1 MSKELC
7 LKTIED
13 FRDFHFLVKD
23 YQRGYKWT
31 ATEVRQLLD
40 DLNEFEPK
48 ENEFYCL
55 QPIVIKADN
64 DKKEVIDG
72 QQRCTT
78 IYLILQYL
86 GQHLFDITYQTRE
99 QSAEFLTKI
108 ATLGISGEWNDWVA
122 SYSEKDNVDNYHFFQ
137 AYRTIQDWFAEKSED
152 EKNRFLEK
160 LLSKTKVIWYEVTGE
175 IDSIELFTRINSNK
189 IPLTEAE
196 LIKAL
201 FLIAL
206 TDTST
211 QREWV
216 VAQQWD
222 KIENELEEDE
232 FWYFITANIPPAT
245 PIDYI
250 FSLSEVVKKQENYQ
264 GEYPIFNAYYN
275 AYKNAENK
283 KQWVETQWNEVRNN
297 FLTLKEWFKDF
308 EYYHLVGALIHLG
321 YNINTIFDLKLQSN
335 SKTAFKEALKA
346 EFAKI
351 IGSFGNNLENVYYNS
366 GKERKALLLFNII
379 SILQSEEKAY
389 RFPFNK
395 FKTMNWYI
403 EHIHAIATDTNN
415 KDVQKAW
422 LRENK
427 EYISGTLRKKIED
440 ILSPKEIEDILS
452 RKDIEEE
459 ELSSLVEK
467 VTNELSE
474 KGFDNDNI
482 NEISNLTLLD
492 SGTNRSY
499 KNIIFPLKRMR
510 IIEEDKK
517 GTFIPLCTKNVF
529 QKYYTPKA
537 NDLSIWT
544 KDDKENYR
552 KSIITTF
559 NTFVN
564 NGK

>member
-7 LKTIED
+7 LKTIEN

-31 ATEVRQLLD
+31 EVEVNQLLND
-40 DLNEFEPK
+40 IDEFQSQEG
-48 ENEFYCL
+48 FYCL

-64 DKKEVIDG
+64 DKKELIDG

-99 QSAEFLTKI
+99 QSAEFLNEI
-108 ATLGISGEWNDWVA
+108 ATLNLSGEWNDWVA
-122 SYSEKDNVDNYHFFQ
+122 SHPKKDNVDNYHFFQ
-137 AYRTIQDWFAEKSED
+137 AYRAIQDWFAEKSED
-152 EKNRFLEK
+152 EKSRFLEK

-206 TDTST
+206 TDAST

-222 KIENELEEDE
+222 TTENELEESE
-232 FWYFITANIPPAT
+232 FWYFIAANTPPAT

-308 EYYHLVGALIHLG
+308 EYYHLVGTLIHLG
-321 YNINTIFDLKLQSN
+321 HNIKDIFALKQQSD

-351 IGSFGNNLENVYYNS
+351 IGSFGNNLENVYYSS

-395 FKTMNWYI
+395 FKTMNWDI

-422 LRENK
+422 LSENK
-427 EYISGTLRKKIED
+427 EYISETLREEIKD
-440 ILSPKEIEDILS
+440 ILSQKEID
-452 RKDIEEE
+452 EEK
-459 ELSSLVEK
+459 LSSLVEE
-467 VTNELSE
+467 VTKYLSE
-474 KGFDNDNI
+474 KGFDNENI

-492 SGTNRSY
+492 SITNRSY
-499 KNIIFPLKRMR
+499 KNAIFPHKRAR

-552 KSIITTF
+552 QSIITTF

>member
-1 MSKELC
+1 MSKILEL
-7 LKTIED
+7 KSIEN
-13 FRDFHFLVKD
+13 FRGFHFLVKD

-55 QPIVIKADN
+55 QPIIIKVDN
-64 DKKEVIDG
+64 DKKELIDG

-99 QSAEFLTKI
+99 QSAEFLNEI
-108 ATLGISGEWNDWVA
+108 ATLNLSGEWNDWVA
-122 SYSEKDNVDNYHFFQ
+122 SHSKKDNVDNYHFFQ
-137 AYRTIQDWFAEKSED
+137 AYRAIQNWFAEKSED
-152 EKNRFLEK
+152 EKSRFLEN

-175 IDSIELFTRINSNK
+175 IDSIELFTCINSNK

-206 TDTST
+206 TDAST
-211 QREWV
+211 RREWV

-222 KIENELEEDE
+222 TTENELEESE
-232 FWYFITANIPPAT
+232 FWYFIAANTPPST

-283 KQWVETQWNEVRNN
+283 KQWVETQWNEERNN

-351 IGSFGNNLENVYYNS
+351 IGSFGNNLENVYYSS

-395 FKTMNWYI
+395 FKTMNWDI

-415 KDVQKAW
+415 KAVQKAW
-422 LRENK
+422 LDENK
-427 EYISGTLRKKIED
+427 EYISEPLREEIKN
-440 ILSPKEIEDILS
+440 ILSLKEIE
-452 RKDIEEE
+452 EEK
-459 ELSSLVEK
+459 LSSLVEK
-467 VTNELSE
+467 VTNELLE

-482 NEISNLTLLD
+482 NDLSNLTLLD

-529 QKYYTPKA
+529 QKYYTPDA
-537 NDLSIWT
+537 SDLSIWS
-544 KDDKENYR
+544 KEDKENYR
-552 KSIITTF
+552 QSIITTF

>member
-1 MSKELC
+1 MSKILEL
-7 LKTIED
+7 KSIEN
-13 FRDFHFLVKD
+13 FRGFHFLVKD

-55 QPIVIKADN
+55 QPIIIKVDN
-64 DKKEVIDG
+64 DKKELIDG

-99 QSAEFLTKI
+99 QSAEFLNEI
-108 ATLGISGEWNDWVA
+108 ATLNLSGEWNDWVA
-122 SYSEKDNVDNYHFFQ
+122 SHSKKDNVDNYHFFQ
-137 AYRTIQDWFAEKSED
+137 AYRAIQNWFAEKSED
-152 EKNRFLEK
+152 EKSRFLEK

-206 TDTST
+206 TDAST
-211 QREWV
+211 RREWV

-222 KIENELEEDE
+222 TTENELEESE
-232 FWYFITANIPPAT
+232 FWYFIAANTPPAT

-308 EYYHLVGALIHLG
+308 EYYHLVGALIHLE

-395 FKTMNWYI
+395 FKTMNWDI

-415 KDVQKAW
+415 RDVQKAW

-427 EYISGTLRKKIED
+427 EYISGILR
-440 ILSPKEIEDILS
+440 KEIEDILS
-452 RKDIEEE
+452 LKEIEEE
-459 ELSSLVEK
+459 KLSSLVEK
-467 VTNELSE
+467 ATSELSE

-482 NEISNLTLLD
+482 NDLSNLTLLD

-517 GTFIPLCTKNVF
+517 GTFIPLCTKNIF

>member
-1 MSKELC
+1 MSKILEL
-7 LKTIED
+7 KSIEN
-13 FRDFHFLVKD
+13 FLGFHFLVKD

-64 DKKEVIDG
+64 DKKELIDG

-152 EKNRFLEK
+152 KKNRFLEK

-250 FSLSEVVKKQENYQ
+250 FSLSKVVKKQENYQ

-275 AYKNAENK
+275 AYKNAKNK

-335 SKTAFKEALKA
+335 SKIAFKEALKA

-379 SILQSEEKAY
+379 SILQSEENAY

-395 FKTMNWYI
+395 FKTMNWDI

-427 EYISGTLRKKIED
+427 EYISGTLRKEIED
-440 ILSPKEIEDILS
+440 MLSQKEIE
-452 RKDIEEE
+452 EEK
-459 ELSSLVEK
+459 LSSLVEK

-482 NEISNLTLLD
+482 NDISNLTLLD

-552 KSIITTF
+552 QSIITTF

>member
-1 MSKELC
+1 MANLI
-7 LKTIED
+7 LKPIKD
-13 FRDFHFLVKD
+13 FQDFHFWVKN

-31 ATEVRQLLD
+31 KEEVTQLLND
-40 DLNEFEPK
+40 IYEFEPQK

-55 QPIVIKADN
+55 QPIVIKEDSG
-64 DKKEVIDG
+64 KKELIDG

-78 IYLILQYL
+78 IYLILKYL
-86 GQHLFDITYQTRE
+86 GKDTFDISYQTRK

-108 ATLGISGEWNDWVA
+108 ATLGISGEWNDWLA
-122 SYSEKDNVDNYHFFQ
+122 SYSEEDNVDNYHFFQ

-152 EKNRFLEK
+152 KKSRFLEK

-222 KIENELEEDE
+222 TTENELEESE
-232 FWYFITANIPPAT
+232 FWYFIAANTPPAT

-250 FSLSEVVKKQENYQ
+250 FSLSKVVKEQENYQ
-264 GEYPIFNAYYN
+264 GEYPIFNAFYS
-275 AYKNAENK
+275 AYKKAENK
-283 KQWVETQWNEVRNN
+283 RLWVEAQWEEVRNN

-321 YNINTIFDLKLQSN
+321 YNINTIFDLKLPSN
-335 SKTAFKEALKA
+335 SKIAFKEALNA
-346 EFAKI
+346 EFTKI

-395 FKTMNWYI
+395 FKTMNWDI

-422 LRENK
+422 LKENK
-427 EYISGTLRKKIED
+427 DYITDDETLRKKIQD
-440 ILSPKEIEDILS
+440 ILSLKEI
-452 RKDIEEE
+452 KEE
-459 ELSSLVEK
+459 ELSSLVEE
-467 VTNELSE
+467 VTKYLSE

-482 NEISNLTLLD
+482 NDLSNLTLLD

-529 QKYYTPKA
+529 QKYYTPDA
-537 NDLSIWT
+537 SDLSIWS
-544 KDDKENYR
+544 KEDKENYR
-552 KSIITTF
+552 QSIITTF

>member
-1 MSKELC
+1 MSKILEL
-7 LKTIED
+7 KSIEN
-13 FRDFHFLVKD
+13 FRGFHFLVKD

-55 QPIVIKADN
+55 QPIIIKVDN
-64 DKKEVIDG
+64 DKKELIDG

-99 QSAEFLTKI
+99 QSAEFLNEI
-108 ATLGISGEWNDWVA
+108 ATLNLSGEWNDWVA
-122 SYSEKDNVDNYHFFQ
+122 SHSKNVDNYHFFQ
-137 AYRTIQDWFAEKSED
+137 AYRAIQNWFAEKSED
-152 EKNRFLEK
+152 EKSRFLEK

-175 IDSIELFTRINSNK
+175 IDSVELFTRINSNK

-206 TDTST
+206 TDAST
-211 QREWV
+211 RREWV

-222 KIENELEEDE
+222 TTENELEESE
-232 FWYFITANIPPAT
+232 FWYFIAANTPPAT

-351 IGSFGNNLENVYYNS
+351 IGSFGNNLENVYYSS

-395 FKTMNWYI
+395 FKTMNWDI

-415 KDVQKAW
+415 KAVQKAW

-427 EYISGTLRKKIED
+427 EYISGTLRKEIED
-440 ILSPKEIEDILS
+440 ILLSPKEIE
-452 RKDIEEE
+452 EEK
-459 ELSSLVEK
+459 LSSLVEK

-474 KGFDNDNI
+474 KGFDNENI
-482 NEISNLTLLD
+482 DEISNLTLLD

-537 NDLSIWT
+537 NDLSIWS
-544 KDDKENYR
+544 KEDKENYR
-552 KSIITTF
+552 QSIITTF

>member
-13 FRDFHFLVKD
+13 FQDFHFLVKN

-31 ATEVRQLLD
+31 EVEVNQLLND
-40 DLNEFEPK
+40 IDEFQSQEG
-48 ENEFYCL
+48 FYCL

-64 DKKEVIDG
+64 DKKELIDG

-108 ATLGISGEWNDWVA
+108 ATLGISGEWNDWIA

-152 EKNRFLEK
+152 EKNCFLEK

-232 FWYFITANIPPAT
+232 FWYFITANTPPAT

-395 FKTMNWYI
+395 FKTMNWDI

-415 KDVQKAW
+415 KAVQKAW
-422 LRENK
+422 LEENK
-427 EYISGTLRKKIED
+427 NYITDDETLAKKIQD
-440 ILSPKEIEDILS
+440 ILSLKEI
-452 RKDIEEE
+452 KEE
-459 ELSSLVEK
+459 ELSSLVEE
-467 VTNELSE
+467 VTKYLSE

-482 NEISNLTLLD
+482 NDLSNLTLLD

-552 KSIITTF
+552 QSIITTF

>member
-1 MSKELC
+1 MSKILEL
-7 LKTIED
+7 KSIEN
-13 FRDFHFLVKD
+13 FLGFHFLVKD

-64 DKKEVIDG
+64 DKKELIDG

-152 EKNRFLEK
+152 EKSRFLEK

-250 FSLSEVVKKQENYQ
+250 FSLSKVVKKQENYQ

-275 AYKNAENK
+275 AYKNAKNK

-346 EFAKI
+346 EFTKI
-351 IGSFGNNLENVYYNS
+351 IGSFGNNLENVYYSS

-395 FKTMNWYI
+395 FKTMNWDI

-422 LRENK
+422 LSENK
-427 EYISGTLRKKIED
+427 EYISETLREEIKD
-440 ILSPKEIEDILS
+440 ILSQKEID
-452 RKDIEEE
+452 EEK
-459 ELSSLVEK
+459 LSSLVEK
-467 VTNELSE
+467 VTSELSE
-474 KGFDNDNI
+474 KGFDNENI

-499 KNIIFPLKRMR
+499 KNIIFSLKRMR

-529 QKYYTPKA
+529 QKYYTPNA
-537 NDLSIWT
+537 SDLSIWT

-552 KSIITTF
+552 QSIITTF
-559 NTFVN
+559 NTFV
-564 NGK
+564 K

>member
-1 MSKELC
+1 MSKILEL
-7 LKTIED
+7 KSIEN
-13 FRDFHFLVKD
+13 FRGFHFLVKD

-55 QPIVIKADN
+55 QPIIIKVDN
-64 DKKEVIDG
+64 DKKELIDG

-99 QSAEFLTKI
+99 QSAEFLNEI
-108 ATLGISGEWNDWVA
+108 ATLNLSGEWNDWVA
-122 SYSEKDNVDNYHFFQ
+122 SHSKKDNVDNYHFFQ
-137 AYRTIQDWFAEKSED
+137 AYRAIQNWFAEKSED
-152 EKNRFLEK
+152 EKSRFLEK

-206 TDTST
+206 TDAST
-211 QREWV
+211 RREWV

-222 KIENELEEDE
+222 TTENELEESE
-232 FWYFITANIPPAT
+232 FWYFIAANTPPAT

-283 KQWVETQWNEVRNN
+283 KLWVETQWNEVRNN

-395 FKTMNWYI
+395 FKTMNWDI

-415 KDVQKAW
+415 KAVQKAW
-422 LRENK
+422 LEENK
-427 EYISGTLRKKIED
+427 NYITDDETLAKKIQD
-440 ILSPKEIEDILS
+440 ILSLKEI
-452 RKDIEEE
+452 KEE
-459 ELSSLVEK
+459 ELSSLVEE
-467 VTNELSE
+467 VTKYLSE

-482 NEISNLTLLD
+482 NDLSNLTLLD

-537 NDLSIWT
+537 NNLSIWS

-552 KSIITTF
+552 QSIITTF

>member
-1 MSKELC
+1 MSKILEL
-7 LKTIED
+7 KSIEN
-13 FRDFHFLVKD
+13 FLGFHFLVKD

-64 DKKEVIDG
+64 DKKELIDG

-232 FWYFITANIPPAT
+232 FWYFITANTPPAT

-275 AYKNAENK
+275 AYKNAKNK

-395 FKTMNWYI
+395 FKTMNWDI

-422 LRENK
+422 LSENK
-427 EYISGTLRKKIED
+427 EYISETLREEIKD
-440 ILSPKEIEDILS
+440 ILSQKEID
-452 RKDIEEE
+452 EEK
-459 ELSSLVEK
+459 LSSLVEK
-467 VTNELSE
+467 VTSELSE
-474 KGFDNDNI
+474 KGFDNENI

-529 QKYYTPKA
+529 QKYYTPNA
-537 NDLSIWT
+537 SDLSIWT

-552 KSIITTF
+552 QSIITTF

>member
-1 MSKELC
+1 MSKILEL
-7 LKTIED
+7 KSIEN
-13 FRDFHFLVKD
+13 FRGFHFLVKD

-55 QPIVIKADN
+55 QPIIIKADN
-64 DKKEVIDG
+64 DKKELIDG
-72 QQRCTT
+72 QQRCST

-152 EKNRFLEK
+152 EKNCFLEK
-160 LLSKTKVIWYEVTGE
+160 LLSKTKVIWYEVTGK

-232 FWYFITANIPPAT
+232 FWYFITANTPPAT

-275 AYKNAENK
+275 VYKNAENK

-395 FKTMNWYI
+395 FKTMNWDI

-427 EYISGTLRKKIED
+427 EYISETLRKEIEDD
-440 ILSPKEIEDILS
+440 ILSPKEIE
-452 RKDIEEE
+452 EEK
-459 ELSSLVEK
+459 LSSLVEK

-474 KGFDNDNI
+474 KGFDNENI
-482 NEISNLTLLD
+482 NDLSNLTLLD

-529 QKYYTPKA
+529 QKYYTPDA
-537 NDLSIWT
+537 SDLSIWS
-544 KDDKENYR
+544 KEDKENYR
-552 KSIITTF
+552 QSIITTF

>member
-13 FRDFHFLVKD
+13 FQDFHFLVKN

-31 ATEVRQLLD
+31 EVEVNQLLND
-40 DLNEFEPK
+40 IDEFQSQEG
-48 ENEFYCL
+48 FYCL

-64 DKKEVIDG
+64 DKKELIDG

-108 ATLGISGEWNDWVA
+108 ATLGISGEWNDLVA

-222 KIENELEEDE
+222 KIENELEEDK

-275 AYKNAENK
+275 AFKNVENK

-395 FKTMNWYI
+395 FKTMNWDI

-415 KDVQKAW
+415 KAVQKAW
-422 LRENK
+422 LEENK
-427 EYISGTLRKKIED
+427 NYITDDETLAKKIQD
-440 ILSPKEIEDILS
+440 ILSLKEI
-452 RKDIEEE
+452 KEE
-459 ELSSLVEK
+459 ELSSLVEE
-467 VTNELSE
+467 VTKYLSE

-482 NEISNLTLLD
+482 NDLSNLTLLD

-529 QKYYTPKA
+529 QKYYTPDA
-537 NDLSIWT
+537 SDLSIWS
-544 KDDKENYR
+544 KEDKENYR
-552 KSIITTF
+552 QSIITTF

>member
-1 MSKELC
+1 MSKILEL
-7 LKTIED
+7 KSIEN
-13 FRDFHFLVKD
+13 FRGFHFLVKD

-55 QPIVIKADN
+55 QPIIIKVDN
-64 DKKEVIDG
+64 DKKELIDG

-108 ATLGISGEWNDWVA
+108 ATLGISGEWNDLVA

-206 TDTST
+206 TDAST
-211 QREWV
+211 RREWV

-222 KIENELEEDE
+222 TTENELEESE
-232 FWYFITANIPPAT
+232 FWYFIAANTPPAT

-275 AYKNAENK
+275 AFKNVENK

-395 FKTMNWYI
+395 FKTMNWDI

-415 KDVQKAW
+415 KAVQKAW
-422 LRENK
+422 LEENK
-427 EYISGTLRKKIED
+427 NYITDDETLAKKIQD
-440 ILSPKEIEDILS
+440 ILSLKEI
-452 RKDIEEE
+452 KEE
-459 ELSSLVEK
+459 ELSSLVEE
-467 VTNELSE
+467 VTKYLSE

-482 NEISNLTLLD
+482 NDLSNLTLLD

-537 NDLSIWT
+537 NNLSIWS

-552 KSIITTF
+552 QSIITTF

>member
-1 MSKELC
+1 MSKILEL
-7 LKTIED
+7 KSIEN
-13 FRDFHFLVKD
+13 FRGFHFLVKD

-64 DKKEVIDG
+64 DKKELIDG

-108 ATLGISGEWNDWVA
+108 ATLGISGEWNDLVA

-232 FWYFITANIPPAT
+232 FWYFITANIPPVT

-275 AYKNAENK
+275 AFKNVENK
-283 KQWVETQWNEVRNN
+283 KQWVETQWNEARNN

-395 FKTMNWYI
+395 FKTMNWDI

-415 KDVQKAW
+415 KAVQKAW
-422 LRENK
+422 LEENK
-427 EYISGTLRKKIED
+427 NYITDDETLAKKIQD
-440 ILSPKEIEDILS
+440 ILSLKEI
-452 RKDIEEE
+452 KEE
-459 ELSSLVEK
+459 ELSSLVEE
-467 VTNELSE
+467 VTKYLSE

-482 NEISNLTLLD
+482 NDLSNLTLLD

-529 QKYYTPKA
+529 QKYYTPDA
-537 NDLSIWT
+537 SDLSIWS
-544 KDDKENYR
+544 KEDKENYR
-552 KSIITTF
+552 QSIITTF

>member
-1 MSKELC
+1 MSKILEL
-7 LKTIED
+7 KSIEN
-13 FRDFHFLVKD
+13 FLGFHFLVKD

-64 DKKEVIDG
+64 DKKELIDG

-250 FSLSEVVKKQENYQ
+250 FSLSKVVKKQENYQ

-275 AYKNAENK
+275 AYKNAKNK

-346 EFAKI
+346 EFTKI
-351 IGSFGNNLENVYYNS
+351 IGSFGNNLENVYYSS

-395 FKTMNWYI
+395 FKTMNWDI

-422 LRENK
+422 LSENK
-427 EYISGTLRKKIED
+427 EYISETLREEIKD
-440 ILSPKEIEDILS
+440 ILSQKEID
-452 RKDIEEE
+452 EEK
-459 ELSSLVEK
+459 LSSLVEK
-467 VTNELSE
+467 VTSELSE
-474 KGFDNDNI
+474 KGFDNENI

-499 KNIIFPLKRMR
+499 KNIIFSLKRMR

-529 QKYYTPKA
+529 QKYYTPNA
-537 NDLSIWT
+537 SDLSIWT

-552 KSIITTF
+552 QSIITTF
-559 NTFVN
+559 NTFV
-564 NGK
+564 K

>member
-1 MSKELC
+1 M
-7 LKTIED
+7 
-13 FRDFHFLVKD
+13 KD

-55 QPIVIKADN
+55 QPIIIKVDN
-64 DKKEVIDG
+64 DKKELIDG

-99 QSAEFLTKI
+99 QSAEFLNEI
-108 ATLGISGEWNDWVA
+108 ATLNLSGEWNDWVA
-122 SYSEKDNVDNYHFFQ
+122 SHSKKDNVDNYHFFQ
-137 AYRTIQDWFAEKSED
+137 AYRAIQNWFAEKSED
-152 EKNRFLEK
+152 EKSRFLEK

-206 TDTST
+206 TDAST
-211 QREWV
+211 RREWV

-222 KIENELEEDE
+222 TTENELEESE
-232 FWYFITANIPPAT
+232 FWYFIAANTPPAT

-283 KQWVETQWNEVRNN
+283 KLWVETQWNEVRNN

-335 SKTAFKEALKA
+335 AKTAFKETLKA

-351 IGSFGNNLENVYYNS
+351 IGSFGNNLENVYYSS

-395 FKTMNWYI
+395 FKTMNWDI

-415 KDVQKAW
+415 KAVQKAW
-422 LRENK
+422 LEENK
-427 EYISGTLRKKIED
+427 NYITDDETLAKKIQD
-440 ILSPKEIEDILS
+440 ILSLKEI
-452 RKDIEEE
+452 KEE
-459 ELSSLVEK
+459 ELSSLVEE
-467 VTNELSE
+467 VTKYLSE

-482 NEISNLTLLD
+482 NDLSNLTLLD

-537 NDLSIWT
+537 NNLSIWS

-552 KSIITTF
+552 QSIITTF

>member
-1 MSKELC
+1 MSKILEL
-7 LKTIED
+7 KSIEN
-13 FRDFHFLVKD
+13 FRGFHFLVKD

-55 QPIVIKADN
+55 QPIIIKVDN
-64 DKKEVIDG
+64 DKKELIDG

-86 GQHLFDITYQTRE
+86 GQHLFDITYQTRA
-99 QSAEFLTKI
+99 QSAEFLNEI
-108 ATLGISGEWNDWVA
+108 ATLNLSGEWNDWVA
-122 SYSEKDNVDNYHFFQ
+122 SHSKKDNVDNYHFFQ
-137 AYRTIQDWFAEKSED
+137 AYRAIQNWFAEKSED
-152 EKNRFLEK
+152 EKSRFLEK

-206 TDTST
+206 TDAST
-211 QREWV
+211 RREWV

-222 KIENELEEDE
+222 TTENELEESE
-232 FWYFITANIPPAT
+232 FWYFIAANTPPAT

-351 IGSFGNNLENVYYNS
+351 IGSFGNNLENVYYSS

-395 FKTMNWYI
+395 FKTMNWDI

-415 KDVQKAW
+415 KAVQKAW
-422 LRENK
+422 LEENK
-427 EYISGTLRKKIED
+427 DYITDNETLRKKIQD
-440 ILSPKEIEDILS
+440 ILSLKEI
-452 RKDIEEE
+452 KEE
-459 ELSSLVEK
+459 ELSSLVEE
-467 VTNELSE
+467 VTKYLSE

-482 NEISNLTLLD
+482 NDLSNLTLLD

-537 NDLSIWT
+537 NNLSIWS

-552 KSIITTF
+552 QSIITTF

>member
-1 MSKELC
+1 MSKILEL
-7 LKTIED
+7 KSIEN
-13 FRDFHFLVKD
+13 FRSFHFLVKD

-55 QPIVIKADN
+55 QPIIIKVDN
-64 DKKEVIDG
+64 DKKELIDG

-99 QSAEFLTKI
+99 QSAEFLNEI
-108 ATLGISGEWNDWVA
+108 ATLNLSGEWNDWVA
-122 SYSEKDNVDNYHFFQ
+122 SHSKKDNVDNYHFFQ
-137 AYRTIQDWFAEKSED
+137 AYRAIQNWFAEKSED
-152 EKNRFLEK
+152 EKSRFLEK

-206 TDTST
+206 TDAST
-211 QREWV
+211 RREWV

-222 KIENELEEDE
+222 TTENELEESE
-232 FWYFITANIPPAT
+232 FWYFIAANTPPAT

-283 KQWVETQWNEVRNN
+283 KLWVETQWNEVRNN

-335 SKTAFKEALKA
+335 SKTAFKETLKA

-351 IGSFGNNLENVYYNS
+351 IGSFGNNLENVYYSS
-366 GKERKALLLFNII
+366 GK
-379 SILQSEEKAY
+379 
-389 RFPFNK
+389 
-395 FKTMNWYI
+395 
-403 EHIHAIATDTNN
+403 
-415 KDVQKAW
+415 
-422 LRENK
+422 
-427 EYISGTLRKKIED
+427 
-440 ILSPKEIEDILS
+440 
-452 RKDIEEE
+452 
-459 ELSSLVEK
+459 
-467 VTNELSE
+467 
-474 KGFDNDNI
+474 
-482 NEISNLTLLD
+482 
-492 SGTNRSY
+492 
-499 KNIIFPLKRMR
+499 
-510 IIEEDKK
+510 
-517 GTFIPLCTKNVF
+517 
-529 QKYYTPKA
+529 
-537 NDLSIWT
+537 
-544 KDDKENYR
+544 
-552 KSIITTF
+552 
-559 NTFVN
+559 
-564 NGK
+564 

>member
-1 MSKELC
+1 MADLEL
-7 LKTIED
+7 KPIKD
-13 FRDFHFLVKD
+13 FQNLHFWVKN

-31 ATEVRQLLD
+31 KEEVTQLLND
-40 DLNEFEPK
+40 IYEFEPQK

-55 QPIVIKADN
+55 QPIVIKEDSN
-64 DKKEVIDG
+64 KKELIDG

-86 GQHLFDITYQTRE
+86 GQYLFDISYQTRK

-108 ATLGISGEWNDWVA
+108 ATLDISGEWNDWVA

-152 EKNRFLEK
+152 KKSRFLEK

-206 TDTST
+206 TDAST
-211 QREWV
+211 RREWV

-222 KIENELEEDE
+222 TTENELEESE
-232 FWYFITANIPPAT
+232 FWYFIAANTPPAT

-250 FSLSEVVKKQENYQ
+250 FSLSKVIKEQENYQ
-264 GEYPIFNAYYN
+264 GEYPIFNAFYR
-275 AYKNAENK
+275 AYKKAEDK
-283 KQWVETQWNEVRNN
+283 RLWVEAQWEEVRNN

-308 EYYHLVGALIHLG
+308 EYYHLVGTLIHLG
-321 YNINTIFDLKLQSN
+321 YNINAIFDLKLQSN
-335 SKTAFKEALKA
+335 SKIAFKEALNA

-351 IGSFGNNLENVYYNS
+351 IGSFGNNLEDVYYNS

-395 FKTMNWYI
+395 FKTMNWDI

-415 KDVQKAW
+415 KAVQKAW
-422 LRENK
+422 LEENK
-427 EYISGTLRKKIED
+427 DYITDNETLRKKIQD
-440 ILSPKEIEDILS
+440 ILSLKEI
-452 RKDIEEE
+452 KEE
-459 ELSSLVEK
+459 ELSSLVEDVIK
-467 VTNELSE
+467 YLSE

-482 NEISNLTLLD
+482 NDLSNLTLLD

-517 GTFIPLCTKNVF
+517 GTFIPLCTKSVF
-529 QKYYTPKA
+529 QKYYTPDA
-537 NDLSIWT
+537 SDLSIWS
-544 KDDKENYR
+544 KEDKENYR
-552 KSIITTF
+552 QSIITTF

>member
-1 MSKELC
+1 MSKILEL
-7 LKTIED
+7 KSIEN
-13 FRDFHFLVKD
+13 FRGFHFLVKD

-55 QPIVIKADN
+55 QPIIIKVDN
-64 DKKEVIDG
+64 DKKELIDG

-99 QSAEFLTKI
+99 QSAEFLNEI
-108 ATLGISGEWNDWVA
+108 ATLNLSGEWNDWVA
-122 SYSEKDNVDNYHFFQ
+122 SHSKKDNVDNYHFFQ
-137 AYRTIQDWFAEKSED
+137 AYRAIQNWFAEKSED
-152 EKNRFLEK
+152 EKSRFLEK

-206 TDTST
+206 TDAST
-211 QREWV
+211 RREWV

-222 KIENELEEDE
+222 TTENELEESE
-232 FWYFITANIPPAT
+232 FWYFIAANTPPAT

-283 KQWVETQWNEVRNN
+283 KLWVETQWNEVRNN

-351 IGSFGNNLENVYYNS
+351 IGSFGNNLENVYYSS

-395 FKTMNWYI
+395 FKTMNWDI

-415 KDVQKAW
+415 KAVQKAW
-422 LRENK
+422 LEENK
-427 EYISGTLRKKIED
+427 NYITDDKTLAKKNQD
-440 ILSPKEIEDILS
+440 ILSLKEI
-452 RKDIEEE
+452 KEE
-459 ELSSLVEK
+459 ELSSLVEE
-467 VTNELSE
+467 VTKYLSE

-482 NEISNLTLLD
+482 NDLSNLTLLD

-552 KSIITTF
+552 QSIITTF

>member
-1 MSKELC
+1 MSKILEL
-7 LKTIED
+7 KSIEN
-13 FRDFHFLVKD
+13 FRGFHFLVKD

-40 DLNEFEPK
+40 DLNEFKPK

-55 QPIVIKADN
+55 QPIIIKVDN
-64 DKKEVIDG
+64 DKKELIDG

-99 QSAEFLTKI
+99 QSAEFLNEI
-108 ATLGISGEWNDWVA
+108 ATLNLSGEWNDWVA

-152 EKNRFLEK
+152 EKSRFLEK

-206 TDTST
+206 TDAST
-211 QREWV
+211 RREWV

-222 KIENELEEDE
+222 TTENELEESE
-232 FWYFITANIPPAT
+232 FWYFIAANTPPAT

-283 KQWVETQWNEVRNN
+283 KLWVETQWNEVRNN

-351 IGSFGNNLENVYYNS
+351 IGSFGNNLENVYYSS

-395 FKTMNWYI
+395 FKTMNWDI

-415 KDVQKAW
+415 KAVQKAW
-422 LRENK
+422 LEENK
-427 EYISGTLRKKIED
+427 NYITDDETLAKKIQD
-440 ILSPKEIEDILS
+440 VLSLKEI
-452 RKDIEEE
+452 KEE
-459 ELSSLVEK
+459 ELSSLVEE
-467 VTNELSE
+467 VTKYLSE

-482 NEISNLTLLD
+482 NDLSNLTLLD

-537 NDLSIWT
+537 NNLSIWS

-552 KSIITTF
+552 QSIITTF

>member
-1 MSKELC
+1 MSKILEL
-7 LKTIED
+7 KSIEN
-13 FRDFHFLVKD
+13 FRGFHFLVKN

-55 QPIVIKADN
+55 QPIIIKVDN
-64 DKKEVIDG
+64 DKKELIDG

-86 GQHLFDITYQTRE
+86 GQDLFDISYQTRK

-152 EKNRFLEK
+152 EKNCFLEK
-160 LLSKTKVIWYEVTGE
+160 LLSKTKVIWYEVTGK

-232 FWYFITANIPPAT
+232 FWYFITANTPPAT

-275 AYKNAENK
+275 VYKNAENK

-395 FKTMNWYI
+395 FKTMNWDI

-427 EYISGTLRKKIED
+427 EYISETLRKEIEDD
-440 ILSPKEIEDILS
+440 ILSPKEIE
-452 RKDIEEE
+452 EEK
-459 ELSSLVEK
+459 LSSLVEK

-474 KGFDNDNI
+474 KGFDNENI
-482 NEISNLTLLD
+482 NDLSNLTLLD

-529 QKYYTPKA
+529 QKYYTPDA
-537 NDLSIWT
+537 SDLSIWS
-544 KDDKENYR
+544 KEDKENYR
-552 KSIITTF
+552 QSIITTF

>member
-1 MSKELC
+1 MSKILEL
-7 LKTIED
+7 KSIEN
-13 FRDFHFLVKD
+13 FRGFHFLVKD

-64 DKKEVIDG
+64 DKKELIDG

-152 EKNRFLEK
+152 EKNCFLEK
-160 LLSKTKVIWYEVTGE
+160 LLSKTKVIWYEVTGK

-232 FWYFITANIPPAT
+232 FWYFITANTPPAT

-275 AYKNAENK
+275 VYKNAENK

-395 FKTMNWYI
+395 FKTMNWDI

-427 EYISGTLRKKIED
+427 EYISETLRKEIEED
-440 ILSPKEIEDILS
+440 ILSPKEIE
-452 RKDIEEE
+452 EEK
-459 ELSSLVEK
+459 LSSLVEK
-467 VTNELSE
+467 VTKELSE
-474 KGFDNDNI
+474 KGFDNENI
-482 NEISNLTLLD
+482 NDLSNLTLLD

-529 QKYYTPKA
+529 QKYYTPDA
-537 NDLSIWT
+537 SDLSIWS
-544 KDDKENYR
+544 KEDKENYR
-552 KSIITTF
+552 QSIITTF

>member
-1 MSKELC
+1 MSKILEL
-7 LKTIED
+7 KSIEN
-13 FRDFHFLVKD
+13 FRGFHFLVKD

-64 DKKEVIDG
+64 DKKELIDG
-72 QQRCTT
+72 QQRCST

-152 EKNRFLEK
+152 EKNCFLEK

-206 TDTST
+206 TDAST
-211 QREWV
+211 RREWV

-222 KIENELEEDE
+222 TTENELEESE
-232 FWYFITANIPPAT
+232 FWYFIAANTPPAT

-283 KQWVETQWNEVRNN
+283 KLWVETQWNDVRNN

-395 FKTMNWYI
+395 FKTMNWDI

-427 EYISGTLRKKIED
+427 EYISETLRKEIEDD
-440 ILSPKEIEDILS
+440 ILSPKEIE
-452 RKDIEEE
+452 EEK
-459 ELSSLVEK
+459 LSSLVEK

-474 KGFDNDNI
+474 KGFDNENI
-482 NEISNLTLLD
+482 NDLSNLTLLD

-529 QKYYTPKA
+529 QKYYTPDA
-537 NDLSIWT
+537 SDLSIWS
-544 KDDKENYR
+544 KEDKENYR
-552 KSIITTF
+552 QSIITTF

>member
-1 MSKELC
+1 MSKILEL
-7 LKTIED
+7 KSIEN
-13 FRDFHFLVKD
+13 FRGFHFLVKD

-64 DKKEVIDG
+64 DKKELIDG

-137 AYRTIQDWFAEKSED
+137 AYRTIQDWFAKKSEK
-152 EKNRFLEK
+152 EKEVWVKKLLEK
-160 LLSKTKVIWYEVTGE
+160 CKVIWYEVE
-175 IDSIELFTRINSNK
+175 NELDSIELFTRINSNK

-196 LIKAL
+196 VIKAL

-232 FWYFITANIPPAT
+232 FWYFITANTPPAT

-264 GEYPIFNAYYN
+264 GEYPIFNVYYN

-308 EYYHLVGALIHLG
+308 EYYHLVGTLIHLG
-321 YNINTIFDLKLQSN
+321 HNIKDIFTLKQQSD
-335 SKTAFKEALKA
+335 SKTAFKEALKNKLV
-346 EFAKI
+346 EI
-351 IGSFGNNLENVYYNS
+351 ISSFGDDLKNVYYSS
-366 GKERKALLLFNII
+366 GKEREALLLFNII
-379 SILQSEEKAY
+379 SILQSKENAY

-395 FKTMNWYI
+395 FKTMNWDI

-415 KDVQKAW
+415 KAVQKAW
-422 LRENK
+422 LEENK
-427 EYISGTLRKKIED
+427 DYITDDETLRKKIQD
-440 ILSPKEIEDILS
+440 ILSLKEIKET
-452 RKDIEEE
+452 
-459 ELSSLVEK
+459 ELSSLVEE
-467 VTNELSE
+467 VTKYLSE

-482 NEISNLTLLD
+482 NDLSNLTLLD

-499 KNIIFPLKRMR
+499 KNAIFPHKRAR

-529 QKYYTPKA
+529 QKYYTPNA
-537 NDLSIWT
+537 TQLSIWS
-544 KDDKENYR
+544 KEDREKYLECI
-552 KSIITTF
+552 IITF
-559 NTFVN
+559 KTFVN

>member
-1 MSKELC
+1 MSKILEL
-7 LKTIED
+7 KSIEN
-13 FRDFHFLVKD
+13 FRGFHFLVKD

-55 QPIVIKADN
+55 QPIIIKVDN
-64 DKKEVIDG
+64 DKKELIDG

-99 QSAEFLTKI
+99 QSAEFLNEI
-108 ATLGISGEWNDWVA
+108 ATLNLSGEWNDWVA

-152 EKNRFLEK
+152 EKSRFLEK

-206 TDTST
+206 TDAST
-211 QREWV
+211 RREWV

-222 KIENELEEDE
+222 TTENELEESE
-232 FWYFITANIPPAT
+232 FWYFIAANTPPAT

-283 KQWVETQWNEVRNN
+283 KLWVETQWNEVRNN

-351 IGSFGNNLENVYYNS
+351 IGSFGNNLENVYYSS

-395 FKTMNWYI
+395 FKTMNWDI

-415 KDVQKAW
+415 KAVQKAW
-422 LRENK
+422 LEENK
-427 EYISGTLRKKIED
+427 NYITDDETLAKKIQD
-440 ILSPKEIEDILS
+440 ILSLKEI
-452 RKDIEEE
+452 KEE
-459 ELSSLVEK
+459 ELSSLVEE
-467 VTNELSE
+467 VTKYLSE

-482 NEISNLTLLD
+482 NDLSNLTLLD

-517 GTFIPLCTKNVF
+517 GTFIHLCTKNVF

-537 NDLSIWT
+537 NNLSIWS

-552 KSIITTF
+552 QSIITTF

>member
-1 MSKELC
+1 MSKILEL
-7 LKTIED
+7 KSIEN
-13 FRDFHFLVKD
+13 FLGFHFLVKD

-64 DKKEVIDG
+64 DKKELIDG

-232 FWYFITANIPPAT
+232 FWYFITANTPPAT

-275 AYKNAENK
+275 AYKNAKNK

-395 FKTMNWYI
+395 FKTMNWDI

-422 LRENK
+422 LSENK
-427 EYISGTLRKKIED
+427 EYISETLREEIKD
-440 ILSPKEIEDILS
+440 ILSQKEID
-452 RKDIEEE
+452 EEK
-459 ELSSLVEK
+459 LSSLVEK
-467 VTNELSE
+467 VTSELSE
-474 KGFDNDNI
+474 KGFDNENI

-499 KNIIFPLKRMR
+499 KNIIFSLKRMR

-529 QKYYTPKA
+529 QKYYTPNA
-537 NDLSIWT
+537 SDLSIWT

-552 KSIITTF
+552 QSIITTF

>member
-1 MSKELC
+1 MSKILEL
-7 LKTIED
+7 KSIEN
-13 FRDFHFLVKD
+13 FRGFHFLVKD

-55 QPIVIKADN
+55 QPIIIKVDN
-64 DKKEVIDG
+64 DKKELIDG

-152 EKNRFLEK
+152 EKNCFLEK
-160 LLSKTKVIWYEVTGE
+160 LLSKTKVIWYEVTGK

-232 FWYFITANIPPAT
+232 FWYFITANTPPAT

-275 AYKNAENK
+275 VYKNAENK

-395 FKTMNWYI
+395 FKTMNWDI

-427 EYISGTLRKKIED
+427 EYISETLRKEIEDD
-440 ILSPKEIEDILS
+440 ILSPKEIE
-452 RKDIEEE
+452 EEK
-459 ELSSLVEK
+459 LSSLVEK

-474 KGFDNDNI
+474 KGFDNENI
-482 NEISNLTLLD
+482 NDLSNLTLLD

-552 KSIITTF
+552 QSIITTF

>member
-1 MSKELC
+1 MSKILEL
-7 LKTIED
+7 KSIEN
-13 FRDFHFLVKD
+13 FRGFHFLVKD

-64 DKKEVIDG
+64 DKKELIDG

-99 QSAEFLTKI
+99 QSAEFLNEI
-108 ATLGISGEWNDWVA
+108 ATLNLSGEWNDWVA
-122 SYSEKDNVDNYHFFQ
+122 SHSKKDNVDNYHFFQ
-137 AYRTIQDWFAEKSED
+137 AYRAIQNWFAEKSED
-152 EKNRFLEK
+152 EKSRFLEK
-160 LLSKTKVIWYEVTGE
+160 LLSKTKVICYEVTGE
-175 IDSIELFTRINSNK
+175 IYSIELFTRISSNK

-232 FWYFITANIPPAT
+232 FWYFITANTPPAT

-275 AYKNAENK
+275 VYKNAENK

-395 FKTMNWYI
+395 FKTMNWDI

-427 EYISGTLRKKIED
+427 EYISETLRKEIEDD
-440 ILSPKEIEDILS
+440 ILSPKEIE
-452 RKDIEEE
+452 EEK
-459 ELSSLVEK
+459 LSSLVEK

-474 KGFDNDNI
+474 KGFDNENI
-482 NEISNLTLLD
+482 NDLSNLTLLD

-529 QKYYTPKA
+529 QKYYTPDA
-537 NDLSIWT
+537 SDLSIWS
-544 KDDKENYR
+544 KEDKENYR
-552 KSIITTF
+552 QSIITTF

>member
-1 MSKELC
+1 MSKILEL
-7 LKTIED
+7 KSIEN
-13 FRDFHFLVKD
+13 FRGFHFLVKD

-55 QPIVIKADN
+55 QPIIIKVDN
-64 DKKEVIDG
+64 DKKELIDG

-86 GQHLFDITYQTRE
+86 GQHLFEITYQTRK
-99 QSAEFLTKI
+99 QSAEFLNEI
-108 ATLGISGEWNDWVA
+108 ATLNLSGGWNDWVA
-122 SYSEKDNVDNYHFFQ
+122 SHSKKDNVDNYHFFQ
-137 AYRTIQDWFAEKSED
+137 AYRAIQNWFAEKSED
-152 EKNRFLEK
+152 EKSRFLEK

-206 TDTST
+206 TDAST
-211 QREWV
+211 RREWV

-222 KIENELEEDE
+222 TTENELEESE
-232 FWYFITANIPPAT
+232 FWYFIAANTPPAT

-351 IGSFGNNLENVYYNS
+351 IGSFGNNLENVYYSS

-395 FKTMNWYI
+395 FKTMNWDI

-415 KDVQKAW
+415 KAVQKAW
-422 LRENK
+422 LEENK
-427 EYISGTLRKKIED
+427 NYITDDETLAQKIQD
-440 ILSPKEIEDILS
+440 ILSLKEI
-452 RKDIEEE
+452 KEE
-459 ELSSLVEK
+459 ELSSLVEE
-467 VTNELSE
+467 VTKYLSE

-482 NEISNLTLLD
+482 NDLSNLTLLD

-529 QKYYTPKA
+529 QKYYTPDA
-537 NDLSIWT
+537 SDLSIWS
-544 KDDKENYR
+544 KEDKENYR
-552 KSIITTF
+552 QSIITTF

>member
-7 LKTIED
+7 LKTIEN

-31 ATEVRQLLD
+31 EVEVNQLLND
-40 DLNEFEPK
+40 IDEFQPQEG
-48 ENEFYCL
+48 FYCL

-64 DKKEVIDG
+64 DKKELIDG

-108 ATLGISGEWNDWVA
+108 ATLGISGEWNDWIA

-152 EKNRFLEK
+152 EKNCFLEK
-160 LLSKTKVIWYEVTGE
+160 LLSKTKVIWYEVTGK

-232 FWYFITANIPPAT
+232 FWYFITANTPPAT

-275 AYKNAENK
+275 AYKNTENK

-351 IGSFGNNLENVYYNS
+351 IGSFGNNLENVYYSS

-395 FKTMNWYI
+395 FKTMNWDI

-415 KDVQKAW
+415 KAVQKAW
-422 LRENK
+422 LEENK
-427 EYISGTLRKKIED
+427 NYITDDETLAKKIQD
-440 ILSPKEIEDILS
+440 ILSSKEI
-452 RKDIEEE
+452 KEE
-459 ELSSLVEK
+459 ELSSLVEE
-467 VTNELSE
+467 VTKYLSE

-482 NEISNLTLLD
+482 NDLSNLTLLD

-537 NDLSIWT
+537 NNLSIWS

-552 KSIITTF
+552 QSIITTF

>member
-1 MSKELC
+1 MSKILEL
-7 LKTIED
+7 KSIEN
-13 FRDFHFLVKD
+13 FRGFHFLVKD

-64 DKKEVIDG
+64 DKKELIDG

-152 EKNRFLEK
+152 EKNCFLEK
-160 LLSKTKVIWYEVTGE
+160 LLSKTKVIWYEVTGK

-232 FWYFITANIPPAT
+232 FWYFITANTPPAT

-275 AYKNAENK
+275 VYKNAENK
-283 KQWVETQWNEVRNN
+283 KQWLETQWNEVRNN

-395 FKTMNWYI
+395 FKTMNWDI

-422 LRENK
+422 LSENK
-427 EYISGTLRKKIED
+427 EYISETLRE
-440 ILSPKEIEDILS
+440 EIEDILS
-452 RKDIEEE
+452 LKEIEEE
-459 ELSSLVEK
+459 KLSSLVEK

-474 KGFDNDNI
+474 KGFDNENI

-517 GTFIPLCTKNVF
+517 GTFIPLCTKNIF
-529 QKYYTPKA
+529 QKYYTSDA
-537 NDLSIWT
+537 SDLSIWS
-544 KDDKENYR
+544 KEDKENYR
-552 KSIITTF
+552 QSIITTF

>member
-1 MSKELC
+1 MSKILEL
-7 LKTIED
+7 KSIEN
-13 FRDFHFLVKD
+13 FRGFHFLVKD

-64 DKKEVIDG
+64 DKKELIDG

-86 GQHLFDITYQTRE
+86 GQHLFDITYQTRA
-99 QSAEFLTKI
+99 QSAEFLNEI
-108 ATLGISGEWNDWVA
+108 ATLNLSGEWNDWVA
-122 SYSEKDNVDNYHFFQ
+122 SHSKKDNVDNYHFFQ
-137 AYRTIQDWFAEKSED
+137 AYRAIQNWFAEKSED
-152 EKNRFLEK
+152 EKSRFLEK

-175 IDSIELFTRINSNK
+175 IDSIELFTRINSNR

-206 TDTST
+206 TDAST
-211 QREWV
+211 RREWV

-222 KIENELEEDE
+222 TTENELEESE
-232 FWYFITANIPPAT
+232 FWYFIAANTPPAT

-308 EYYHLVGALIHLG
+308 EYYHLVGALIHLE

-395 FKTMNWYI
+395 FKTMNWDI

-415 KDVQKAW
+415 RDVQKAW

-427 EYISGTLRKKIED
+427 EYISGILR
-440 ILSPKEIEDILS
+440 KEIEDILS
-452 RKDIEEE
+452 LKEIEEE
-459 ELSSLVEK
+459 KLSSLVEK
-467 VTNELSE
+467 ATSELSE

-482 NEISNLTLLD
+482 NDLSNLTLLD

-517 GTFIPLCTKNVF
+517 GTFIPLCTKNIF

-537 NDLSIWT
+537 NNLSIWS

-552 KSIITTF
+552 QSIITTF

>member
-1 MSKELC
+1 MSKILEL
-7 LKTIED
+7 KSIEN
-13 FRDFHFLVKD
+13 FLGFHFLVKD

-64 DKKEVIDG
+64 DKKELIDG

-232 FWYFITANIPPAT
+232 FWYFITANTPPAT

-275 AYKNAENK
+275 VYKNAENK

-395 FKTMNWYI
+395 FKTMNWDI

-422 LRENK
+422 LSENK
-427 EYISGTLRKKIED
+427 EYISETLREEIKD
-440 ILSPKEIEDILS
+440 ILSQKEID
-452 RKDIEEE
+452 EEK
-459 ELSSLVEK
+459 LSSLVEK
-467 VTNELSE
+467 VTSELSE
-474 KGFDNDNI
+474 KGFDNENI

-529 QKYYTPKA
+529 QKYYTPDA
-537 NDLSIWT
+537 SDLSIWS
-544 KDDKENYR
+544 KEDKENYR
-552 KSIITTF
+552 QSIITTF

>member
-1 MSKELC
+1 MSKILEL
-7 LKTIED
+7 KSIEN
-13 FRDFHFLVKD
+13 FLGFHFLVKD

-64 DKKEVIDG
+64 DKKELIDG

-250 FSLSEVVKKQENYQ
+250 FSLSKVVKKQENYQ

-275 AYKNAENK
+275 AYKNAKNK

-346 EFAKI
+346 EFTKI
-351 IGSFGNNLENVYYNS
+351 IGSFGNNLENVYYSS

-395 FKTMNWYI
+395 FKTMNWDI

-427 EYISGTLRKKIED
+427 EYISGTLRKEIED
-440 ILSPKEIEDILS
+440 MLSQKEIE
-452 RKDIEEE
+452 EEK
-459 ELSSLVEK
+459 LSSLVEK

-482 NEISNLTLLD
+482 NDISNLTLLD

-529 QKYYTPKA
+529 QKYYTPNA
-537 NDLSIWT
+537 SDLSIWS
-544 KDDKENYR
+544 KEDKENYR
-552 KSIITTF
+552 QSIITTF

>member
-1 MSKELC
+1 MSKILEL
-7 LKTIED
+7 KSIEN
-13 FRDFHFLVKD
+13 FRGFHFLVKD

-64 DKKEVIDG
+64 DKKELIDG

-152 EKNRFLEK
+152 EKNCFLEK
-160 LLSKTKVIWYEVTGE
+160 LLSKTKVIWYEVTGK

-232 FWYFITANIPPAT
+232 FWYFITANTPPAT

-275 AYKNAENK
+275 VYKNAENK

-395 FKTMNWYI
+395 FKTMNWDI

-415 KDVQKAW
+415 KAVQKAW
-422 LRENK
+422 LEENK
-427 EYISGTLRKKIED
+427 NYITDDETLAKKIQD
-440 ILSPKEIEDILS
+440 ILSLKEI
-452 RKDIEEE
+452 KEE
-459 ELSSLVEK
+459 ELSSLVEE
-467 VTNELSE
+467 VTKYLSE

-482 NEISNLTLLD
+482 NDLSNLTLLD
-492 SGTNRSY
+492 SGTNRLY

-529 QKYYTPKA
+529 QKYYTPDA
-537 NDLSIWT
+537 SDLSIWS
-544 KDDKENYR
+544 KEDKENYR
-552 KSIITTF
+552 QSIITTF

>member
-1 MSKELC
+1 MSKILEL
-7 LKTIED
+7 KSIEN
-13 FRDFHFLVKD
+13 FRGFHFLVKD

-55 QPIVIKADN
+55 QPIIIKVDN
-64 DKKEVIDG
+64 DKKELIDG

-99 QSAEFLTKI
+99 QSAEFLNEI
-108 ATLGISGEWNDWVA
+108 ATLNLSGEWNDWVA
-122 SYSEKDNVDNYHFFQ
+122 SHSKKDNVDNYHFFQ
-137 AYRTIQDWFAEKSED
+137 AYRAIQNWFAEKSED
-152 EKNRFLEK
+152 EKSRFLEK

-189 IPLTEAE
+189 ILLTEAE

-206 TDTST
+206 TDAST
-211 QREWV
+211 RREWV

-222 KIENELEEDE
+222 TTENELEESE
-232 FWYFITANIPPAT
+232 FWYFIAANTPPAT

-283 KQWVETQWNEVRNN
+283 KLWVETQWNEVRNN

-395 FKTMNWYI
+395 FKTMNWDI

-415 KDVQKAW
+415 KAVQKAW
-422 LRENK
+422 LEENK
-427 EYISGTLRKKIED
+427 NYITDDETLAKKIQD
-440 ILSPKEIEDILS
+440 ILSLKEI
-452 RKDIEEE
+452 KEE
-459 ELSSLVEK
+459 ELSSLVEE
-467 VTNELSE
+467 VTKYLSE

-482 NEISNLTLLD
+482 NDLSNLTLLD

-552 KSIITTF
+552 QSIITTF

>member
-1 MSKELC
+1 MSKILEL
-7 LKTIED
+7 KSIEN
-13 FRDFHFLVKD
+13 FRGFHFLVKD

-64 DKKEVIDG
+64 DKKELIDG

-152 EKNRFLEK
+152 EKNCFLEK
-160 LLSKTKVIWYEVTGE
+160 LLSKTKVIWYEVTGK

-232 FWYFITANIPPAT
+232 FWYFITANTPPAT

-283 KQWVETQWNEVRNN
+283 KLWVETQWNEVRNN

-395 FKTMNWYI
+395 FKTMNWDI

-427 EYISGTLRKKIED
+427 EYISETLRKEIEDD
-440 ILSPKEIEDILS
+440 ILSPKEIE
-452 RKDIEEE
+452 EEK
-459 ELSSLVEK
+459 LSSLVEK

-474 KGFDNDNI
+474 KGFDNENI
-482 NEISNLTLLD
+482 NDLSNLTLLD

-529 QKYYTPKA
+529 QKYYTPDA
-537 NDLSIWT
+537 SDLSIWS
-544 KDDKENYR
+544 KEDKENYR
-552 KSIITTF
+552 QSIITTF

>member
-1 MSKELC
+1 MSKILEL
-7 LKTIED
+7 KSIEN
-13 FRDFHFLVKD
+13 FLGFHFLVKD

-64 DKKEVIDG
+64 DKKELIDG

-152 EKNRFLEK
+152 EKNCFLEK
-160 LLSKTKVIWYEVTGE
+160 LLSKTKVIWYEVTGK

-232 FWYFITANIPPAT
+232 FWYFITANTPPAT

-275 AYKNAENK
+275 VYKNAENK

-351 IGSFGNNLENVYYNS
+351 IRSFGNNLENVYYNS

-395 FKTMNWYI
+395 FKTMNWDI

-427 EYISGTLRKKIED
+427 EYISETLRKEIEDD
-440 ILSPKEIEDILS
+440 ILSPKEIE
-452 RKDIEEE
+452 EEK
-459 ELSSLVEK
+459 LSSLVEK
-467 VTNELSE
+467 VTKELSE
-474 KGFDNDNI
+474 KGFDNENI
-482 NEISNLTLLD
+482 NDLSNLTLLD

-529 QKYYTPKA
+529 QKYYTPDA
-537 NDLSIWT
+537 SDLSIWS
-544 KDDKENYR
+544 KEDKENYR
-552 KSIITTF
+552 QSIITTF